1 MANRQSGFNKTVF
14 LDEESVCFAM
24 PSRLGQM
31 ADLGNE
37 PLTSDDEEACFED
50 VWIPKGVAKLRLESR
65 EISISLWKK
74 HDVETDIRQKRSK
87 FLLLGKEKWMV
98 YCERVFC
105 LCQRGLEGLK
115 MFSLENEKTK
125 DYFFCFSK
133 AKKRRLKGV
142 HPNKNWKQLK

>member
-1 MANRQSGFNKTVF
+1 M
-14 LDEESVCFAM
+14 
-24 PSRLGQM
+24 
-31 ADLGNE
+31 
-37 PLTSDDEEACFED
+37 
-50 VWIPKGVAKLRLESR
+50 AKLRLESR

-125 DYFFCFSK
+125 DYFFLLFQSQKEEIEGGTPKQKLKTIEVVFIYSK
-133 AKKRRLKGV
+133 RSTGF
-142 HPNKNWKQLK
+142 